1 MKLLH
6 HIKAGLIILIC
17 LVLVVWASPW
27 WLIALPIIVDYYYLH
42 RIKWGKGRESTNPI
56 VRFVATWLGDL
67 AFVVVLVT
75 MLQTFL
81 FQNFGIPSSSLEKTM
96 LIGDYL
102 VVEKLSYG
110 PRMPMTPVALPLVH
124 NTFLGSKS
132 YLETPTCSYKRLK
145 GLGKVKRNDI
155 VVFNFP
161 AGDTVALQKPNPDYY
176 TLCKMHTREAV
187 HQDKAQFGDIVYR
200 PVDRRDHYV
209 KRCIG
214 MPGEEIEIRSNQ
226 VYINGKALENP
237 SKLQLNYLVQT
248 KGQTLSKELL
258 DALEINYRDVV
269 EMPVSL
275 GNLADQAQVQVLIQ
289 SLAQETGLS
298 PIDSSMNM
306 GRIYHIPLTAE
317 MKRTLEAEPY
327 IHRIVVEQAPSGDLC
342 YPLDLN
348 TGWSRDNYGPLLIPQ
363 AGMKIELTPKNI
375 ALYERCIRA
384 YEGHQLEVTP
394 EGKALIDGIAQT
406 HYTFGMDYYFMLG
419 DNRHNSADS
428 RYWGFVPE
436 DHIVGK
442 PLFIFFSRN
451 DEQGFLSGIRWSRMF
466 RRINAD

>member
-1 MKLLH
+1 MKLVH
-6 HIKAGLIILIC
+6 HLKAGAVIIIC
-17 LVLVVWASPW
+17 LILAVWASLW
-27 WLIALPIIVDYYYLH
+27 WLLVLPIVVDYYYLH
-42 RIKWGKGRESTNPI
+42 RIKWGKGRDSSNPI
-56 VRFVATWLGDL
+56 MRFVATWLGDI

-110 PRMPMTPVALPLVH
+110 PRMPITPVALPLVH
-124 NTFLGSKS
+124 NTFLGGKS
-132 YLETPTCSYKRLK
+132 YWDKPSCSYKRLK
-145 GLGKVKRNDI
+145 GLSKVERNDI

-161 AGDTVALQKPNPDYY
+161 AGDTVATKMPNPDYY
-176 TLCKMHTREAV
+176 TLCSMYSRDVV
-187 HQDKAQFGDIVYR
+187 HQDKAQFGDIIYR

-214 MPGEEIEIRSNQ
+214 MPGETIEIRDNQ
-226 VYINGKALENP
+226 VYINGSTLPNP
-237 SKLQLNYLVQT
+237 TKMQLNYLIQT
-248 KGQTLSKELL
+248 DGQALSKEVL

-269 EMPVSL
+269 EMSVNVQS
-275 GNLADQAQVQVLIQ
+275 AQEMQVLEQ
-289 SLAQETGLS
+289 SYGLS
-298 PIDSSMNM
+298 SLDGGLNM
-306 GRIYHIPLTAE
+306 GRIYHIPLTIE
-317 MKRTLEAEPY
+317 MKARLESEPY
-327 IHRIVVEQAPSGDLC
+327 IRKIVVEQSPSGDYC
-342 YPLDLN
+342 YPLGLA
-348 TGWSRDNYGPLLIPQ
+348 TGWTRDNYGPLLIPH
-363 AGMKIELTPKNI
+363 AGMQIELTPHNL

-384 YEGHQLEVTP
+384 YEGHKLEVTP
-394 EGKALIDGIAQT
+394 EGKVMIDGAVQT

-451 DEQGFLSGIRWSRMF
+451 DEQSFFSGIRWERMF
-466 RRINAD
+466 RGVDAN